1 MQVTYELG
9 PFLLGIFPSELRI
22 NFVPLAENMHLK
34 NVLLSYQVN
43 SKF

>member
-9 PFLLGIFPSELRI
+9 LFFLGIFPSELRI
-22 NFVPLAENMHLK
+22 NFLPLAENMHLK
-34 NVLLSYQVN
+34 NILLYYQVT